1 MGKAFSLEQGWDA
14 HHRSH
19 PLWAGDSGSPE
30 IERPKMGQIAPTLG
44 LARKTSAEAKN
55 DSEWRIAIGDGFF
68 LESIAPAPTKN
79 FFGS

>member
-1 MGKAFSLEQGWDA
+1 
-14 HHRSH
+14 
-19 PLWAGDSGSPE
+19 
-30 IERPKMGQIAPTLG
+30 MGQIAPTLG

-68 LESIAPAPTKN
+68 LESVAPAPTKN